1 MKDLKY
7 KGNRVKLFDSIEDLT
22 SKRFHVYNL
31 NFLIDMGIGG
41 DIQAFYKRLG
51 VITQKIGRDDEGA
64 KQEVRNMSAT
74 IENIIRNTS
83 PKMRCFCALV
93 AELNGRK
100 ITNKDLTDSGIDEM
114 VKELN
119 NTGIL
124 YGVVSAFVDSVKK
137 KLKRIFQLFSP
148 KGATKATNKDNTSK

>member
-1 MKDLKY
+1 MKEIKY
-7 KGNRVKLFDSIEDLT
+7 KGNRIKLFDSIEDLT

-41 DIQAFYKRLG
+41 DIQAFYRRLG
-51 VITQKIGRDDEGA
+51 VISQKIGRDDEGA

-74 IENIIRNTS
+74 IENIIQNTS

-93 AELNGRK
+93 AEINGRK
-100 ITNKDLTDSGIDEM
+100 VTNKDLTESGIDVMIE
-114 VKELN
+114 ELN

-124 YGVVSAFVDSVKK
+124 YGVVSNFVDAVKK
-137 KLKRIFQLFSP
+137 KLSQILQRFSRKDPP
-148 KGATKATNKDNTSK
+148 KVTK